1 MNHMNISIL
10 KSVIRIAA
18 CVILCLTSLGLAEC
32 KLNGNP
38 ISDLFVFTL
47 LFGIAEVL
55 GILEELFDKRKED

>member
-38 ISDLFVFTL
+38 ISDLFVFAL

-55 GILEELFDKRKED
+55 GILEEIFDKRKED